1 VIGAGTAATSTA
13 NKCAISGWSV
23 AVVDELPY
31 GGTCALRGCDPKKML
46 RCGAKIVDAVD
57 LMRGKGI
64 EADALRIN
72 WPELMAFKRTFTDK
86 MPGRVEAGLV
96 KNGITTFPICTGRTA
111 TDRLSS
117 SPQNVRS
124 DSAG

>member
-1 VIGAGTAATSTA
+1 
-13 NKCAISGWSV
+13 
-23 AVVDELPY
+23 
-31 GGTCALRGCDPKKML
+31 LRGCDPKKML